1 MVLNYIMQG
10 IDFFID
16 ELHDYDEVSIVVKLS
31 NL

>member
-1 MVLNYIMQG
+1 MQG